1 LNEPL
6 HGAAGDEVWI
16 TGVGLVSCL
25 GEGAQAHWQG
35 LCERRIAVDEQGFA
49 PYVVHPVV
57 PVDLDREIPRKGD
70 QRQMEPWQRLGVYA
84 AGLALADAGIK
95 GEAALLAQADMLVA
109 AGGGERDTALDG
121 DILTALD
128 RSGDPEAELNRRLMD
143 GLRPTLFLAQLPNLL
158 AGNISVVHQV
168 TGSSRT
174 FMGEEQAGVDALRV
188 AAARIAAGQSAVA
201 LVGGAQNA
209 ERKDMLLTY
218 ALGDTNLRH
227 RHASVWQRGPQGGFA
242 LGSMGAFLVL
252 EARAHAQARGAK
264 AHARLAA
271 VLAGRAAD
279 QAGARTS
286 VLERLWRTLA
296 PRLQAGRCAILSGA
310 SGAEPATGE
319 ERAFLAAHAEVP
331 VRATGTA
338 VGHGIEPQP
347 VMNVAL
353 ASLAVCRRE
362 LFPGSDDETER
373 APAPPL
379 RQVVVTSVGIVRG
392 EGMALVEA
400 LE

>member
-1 LNEPL
+1 
-6 HGAAGDEVWI
+6 
-16 TGVGLVSCL
+16 
-25 GEGAQAHWQG
+25 
-35 LCERRIAVDEQGFA
+35 
-49 PYVVHPVV
+49 
-57 PVDLDREIPRKGD
+57 
-70 QRQMEPWQRLGVYA
+70 
-84 AGLALADAGIK
+84 
-95 GEAALLAQADMLVA
+95 
-109 AGGGERDTALDG
+109 
-121 DILTALD
+121 
-128 RSGDPEAELNRRLMD
+128 
-143 GLRPTLFLAQLPNLL
+143 
-158 AGNISVVHQV
+158 
-168 TGSSRT
+168 
-174 FMGEEQAGVDALRV
+174 MGEEQAGVDALRV
-188 AAARIAAGQSAVA
+188 AAARIAAGQSSVA

-218 ALGDTNLRH
+218 ELGDANLRH
-227 RHASVWQRGPQGGFA
+227 RHASVWRRGPQGGFA

-271 VLAGRAAD
+271 VLAARAAD
-279 QAGARTS
+279 EPGARTA
-286 VLERLWRTLA
+286 VLDRLWRTLA
-296 PRLQAGRCAILSGA
+296 PLLQEGRCAVLSGA

-353 ASLAVCRRE
+353 AALAVRRGE

-373 APAPPL
+373 LPAPPL

-400 LE
+400 QV